1 MQAQNHLKIDSEVNL
16 AQELGNY
23 GSVGGSADNFF
34 NLDVNARQISLFS
47 LQGGGNKIRTPRWDD
62 CSRVFNRRYTYEKKT
77 KNKYDYGRRQRLMSS

>member
-1 MQAQNHLKIDSEVNL
+1 MGRDFLESRRLFFIITPSSVVGVSRKHLKIDSEVNL

-47 LQGGGNKIRTPRWDD
+47 LRAAEVNKNTPL
-62 CSRVFNRRYTYEKKT
+62 
-77 KNKYDYGRRQRLMSS
+77 GRLQRSV